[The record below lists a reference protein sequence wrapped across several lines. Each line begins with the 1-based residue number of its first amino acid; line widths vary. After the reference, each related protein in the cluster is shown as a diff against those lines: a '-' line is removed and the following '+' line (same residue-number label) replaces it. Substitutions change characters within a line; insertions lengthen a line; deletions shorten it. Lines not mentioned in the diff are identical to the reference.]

1 MKEAT
6 KIDLLKRLVATP
18 SFTGY
23 KNGDLE
29 VADLLN
35 EFLLSYGVKSWVDH
49 IDERQCNV
57 VARIGRE
64 GGEKILLNGHLDTV
78 QISGMSCDPFGE
90 EHNGFLYGRG
100 TSDMKSGV
108 AALACSMIA
117 LLDQEINA
125 DIWFIGV
132 AEEENGDI
140 GLRSFIDKYG
150 KDFGFSIVAEPTRL
164 IPIVCHKGIKW
175 IQITFKGRSAH
186 GSIPEKGINAID
198 AAADFLTRVNSQLKK
213 KLSSRRHEILGT
225 STVSAGTIAGGTN
238 TNMVADKCIITL
250 DRRYI
255 PGEEDD
261 SVLNEIRDLARS
273 ASRNGSEFEVEEMS
287 QTSYV
292 NHIPFELP
300 RDSVLLKY
308 AKDVLREFNL
318 QENESGLSF
327 WTEAAVMNAEGC
339 DSLVIGPGDPSLAHA
354 PDERVEYK
362 EYLNAIKVFTGICK
376 KLSERSC
383 SSEY

>member
-18 SFTGY
+18 SYTGY
-23 KNGDLE
+23 ENGDLE

-35 EFLLSYGVKSWVDH
+35 DFLQSYGVRSWVDR
-49 IDERQCNV
+49 INERQCNV

-78 QISGMSCDPFGE
+78 QVSGMTCNPFGE
-90 EHNGFLYGRG
+90 ESNGYLYGRG

-108 AALACSMIA
+108 AALACTTIA
-117 LLDQEINA
+117 LLDQDINA
-125 DIWFIGV
+125 DIWFVGV

-140 GLRSFIDKYG
+140 GLKSFIDKYG
-150 KDFGFSIVAEPTRL
+150 KDFVFSVVAEPTRL
-164 IPIVCHKGIKW
+164 VPIVCHKGIKW
-175 IQITFKGRSAH
+175 IQVTFKGRSAH

-198 AAADFLTRVNSQLKK
+198 AAADFLARVNSQLKK
-213 KLSSRRHEILGT
+213 SLSSRCHQILGA
-225 STVSAGTIAGGTN
+225 STISTGTITGGTS
-238 TNMVADKCIITL
+238 TNMVADRCVITL

-255 PGEEDD
+255 PGEEDN
-261 SVLNEIRDLARS
+261 SVLNEIRDIARS
-273 ASRNGSEFEVEEMS
+273 ASRNGSEYEVEEMS
-287 QTSYV
+287 QTSFL
-292 NHIPFELP
+292 NHSPFELS

-354 PDERVEYK
+354 PDERIEYK

-376 KLSERSC
+376 KLSERSY
-383 SSEY
+383 SSE

>member
-6 KIDLLKRLVATP
+6 EIDLLKKLVATP

-35 EFLLSYGVKSWVDH
+35 DFLQSYGVRSWVDR
-49 IDERQCNV
+49 INERQCNL

-78 QISGMSCDPFGE
+78 QVSGMTCNPFGE
-90 EHNGFLYGRG
+90 ESNGYLYGRG

-125 DIWFIGV
+125 DIWFVGV

-140 GLRSFIDKYG
+140 GLKSFIDKYG
-150 KDFGFSIVAEPTRL
+150 KDFAFSIVAEPTRL
-164 IPIVCHKGIKW
+164 VPIVCHKGIKW
-175 IQITFKGRSAH
+175 IQVTFKGRSAH

-198 AAADFLTRVNSQLKK
+198 AAADFLARVNSQLKES
-213 KLSSRRHEILGT
+213 LGSRCHQILGT
-225 STVSAGTIAGGTN
+225 STISTGTITGGTS
-238 TNMVADKCIITL
+238 TNMVADRCVVTL

-255 PGEEDD
+255 PGEEDN
-261 SVLNEIRDLARS
+261 SVLNEIRDIARS
-273 ASRNGSEFEVEEMS
+273 ASRNGSEYEVEEMS

-292 NHIPFELP
+292 NHSPFELS
-300 RDSVLLKY
+300 RDSVLLKH
-308 AKDVLREFNL
+308 AKDVLGEFGL

-376 KLSERSC
+376 KLSERSY
-383 SSEY
+383 SSE